1 MIRNLVSST
10 PSVAVD
16 KIGVEAYAK
25 YGGFLVQPRSWSSP
39 MKAVNYGSV
48 WGMDN
53 GCFKEYNPT
62 AILNMLKKSQGIP
75 GCLFAVVPDVV
86 CDAQSTLLLFN
97 AWIGTY
103 QRYGYP
109 PCLVAQNGIE
119 DTCIPWDS
127 MAALFIGGC
136 NLFKYSDLVRK
147 LVAEAKQ
154 RGKWVH
160 MGRVNSWRRI
170 QYAIEI
176 GCDSFD
182 GTGHALYPE
191 NIRKHLPFQQ
201 MKIPKLAL

>member
-10 PSVAVD
+10 PKTAVD
-16 KIGVEAYAK
+16 KIGIEAYQQ

-39 MKAVNYGSV
+39 QKAVDCGSV
-48 WGMDN
+48 WAMDN
-53 GCFKEYNPT
+53 GCFKAYDPD
-62 AILNMLKKSQGIP
+62 AILTMLKKSQGIS

-86 CDAQSTLLLFN
+86 CDAAATLILFN
-97 AWIGTY
+97 AWISTY

-119 DTCIPWDS
+119 NTRIPWDS
-127 MAALFIGGC
+127 MAALFIGGD
-136 NLFKYSDLVRK
+136 NAFKYSNLTRELVT
-147 LVAEAKQ
+147 EAKQ